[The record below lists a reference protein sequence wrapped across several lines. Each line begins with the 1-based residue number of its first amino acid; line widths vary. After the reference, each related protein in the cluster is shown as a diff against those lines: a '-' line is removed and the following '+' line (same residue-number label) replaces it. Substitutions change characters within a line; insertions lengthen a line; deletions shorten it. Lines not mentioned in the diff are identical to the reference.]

1 MTTKKAKE
9 SYEKW
14 MEMIED
20 LKWKQACEHQENFE
34 KAAALAISPFSKSE
48 EESRFMEKWL
58 EPPMI
63 ERIIVPPDFVSQLK

>member
-58 EPPMI
+58 EPPTI
-63 ERIIVPPDFVSQLK
+63 ERIIVPDFLSSQLK

>member
-1 MTTKKAKE
+1 MAKE

-48 EESRFMEKWL
+48 EESRFMLKWL
-58 EPPMI
+58 EPPT
-63 ERIIVPPDFVSQLK
+63 EKIIVPDFLSSQLK

>member
-1 MTTKKAKE
+1 MAKE

-20 LKWKQACEHQENFE
+20 LKWTQACEHQENFE

-48 EESRFMEKWL
+48 EESRLCSNGWNLPRKKLLF
-58 EPPMI
+58 
-63 ERIIVPPDFVSQLK
+63 RIFYLPN

>member
-1 MTTKKAKE
+1 MVKE

-58 EPPMI
+58 EPLT
-63 ERIIVPPDFVSQLK
+63 EKIIVPPDFVSQLK

>member
-1 MTTKKAKE
+1 MATK

-34 KAAALAISPFSKSE
+34 KAAFLAISPFPKSGE
-48 EESRFMEKWL
+48 EKRFMEK
-58 EPPMI
+58 
-63 ERIIVPPDFVSQLK
+63 

>member
-1 MTTKKAKE
+1 MAKE

-20 LKWKQACEHQENFE
+20 LKWTQACEHQENFE

-48 EESRFMEKWL
+48 EESRFMLKWL
-58 EPPMI
+58 EPPT
-63 ERIIVPPDFVSQLK
+63 EKNYCSGFFYLPN

>member
-1 MTTKKAKE
+1 MAKE

-14 MEMIED
+14 MED

-48 EESRFMEKWL
+48 EESRFMLKWL
-58 EPPMI
+58 EPPT
-63 ERIIVPPDFVSQLK
+63 EKIIVSDFLSSQLK

>member
-48 EESRFMEKWL
+48 EESRLEKWL

-63 ERIIVPPDFVSQLK
+63 KKIIVPDFLSSQLK

>member
-20 LKWKQACEHQENFE
+20 LKWKQACGHQENFE

-48 EESRFMEKWL
+48 KESRLEKWL

-63 ERIIVPPDFVSQLK
+63 EKIIVPDFLSSQLK

>member
-1 MTTKKAKE
+1 MAKE

-34 KAAALAISPFSKSE
+34 KAAALAISPFSKSG
-48 EESRFMEKWL
+48 EESRFMRKWL
-58 EPPMI
+58 EPPTI
-63 ERIIVPPDFVSQLK
+63 ERIIVPDFLSSQLK